1 MGILSFLTMIKA
13 NFKKNGGK
21 KSVTARYKLRLVEQQ
36 GADREMLGVLGMKDS
51 PSYSFSCDIIHQL
64 ENYVQV
70 SNNNHNKIM
79 INLTYFRYFTLFWE
93 IKGGMKSLDQRIPN

>member
-1 MGILSFLTMIKA
+1 MVLSLEQWLKIKRFVESNPQIPQSCVA
-13 NFKKNGGK
+13 VLFQIRN
-21 KSVTARYKLRLVEQQ
+21 KLRLVEQQ

-70 SNNNHNKIM
+70 HR
-79 INLTYFRYFTLFWE
+79 FRIIII
-93 IKGGMKSLDQRIPN
+93 IKL

>member
-70 SNNNHNKIM
+70 HR
-79 INLTYFRYFTLFWE
+79 FRIIII
-93 IKGGMKSLDQRIPN
+93 IKL